1 MSERITTVN
10 LHTHTHRCK
19 HARGIPADY
28 AKAAEEK
35 GIRVLGMTDHT
46 PFPDDRVIM
55 IRMGIAE
62 LDDYIREVREAQAA
76 YPELKILL
84 GLECEYFPEFDDFY
98 RMLREEKKMDY
109 LIGSVHFYMYKG
121 KPKGFWNGFVMDR
134 EALQSYADA
143 YTQMLESGHFFF
155 GAHPDLFGAS
165 IDTWNE
171 DCEETA
177 ERICETAARLKMP
190 LEINVSGWLKQEQD
204 ANKHGYISAEE
215 AIADGI
221 SCPRPYPLDEFWRV
235 AARHGV
241 RAVINSD
248 AHDPEVLTKYMEL
261 GYAMAERN
269 GVEIIYPFG
278 K

>member
-10 LHTHTHRCK
+10 LHTHTRRCK

-62 LDDYIREVREAQAA
+62 LDDYIREVREAQAD
-76 YPELKILL
+76 YPKLKILL

-143 YTQMLESGHFFF
+143 GERPFLLRRASGSFRGGHRYLERGLR
-155 GAHPDLFGAS
+155 GNGGKDLRDGG
-165 IDTWNE
+165 
-171 DCEETA
+171 TA
-177 ERICETAARLKMP
+177 ENAA
-190 LEINVSGWLKQEQD
+190 GD
-204 ANKHGYISAEE
+204 
-215 AIADGI
+215 
-221 SCPRPYPLDEFWRV
+221 
-235 AARHGV
+235 
-241 RAVINSD
+241 
-248 AHDPEVLTKYMEL
+248 
-261 GYAMAERN
+261 
-269 GVEIIYPFG
+269 
-278 K
+278 

>member
-121 KPKGFWNGFVMDR
+121 KPQGFWNGFVMDR
-134 EALQSYADA
+134 EALRIYADA

-177 ERICETAARLKMP
+177 ERICKTAARLKMP
-190 LEINVSGWLKQEQD
+190 LEINVSGWLKQEQN
-204 ANKHGYISAEE
+204 ANKLGYTSAEE
-215 AIADGI
+215 AIANGF